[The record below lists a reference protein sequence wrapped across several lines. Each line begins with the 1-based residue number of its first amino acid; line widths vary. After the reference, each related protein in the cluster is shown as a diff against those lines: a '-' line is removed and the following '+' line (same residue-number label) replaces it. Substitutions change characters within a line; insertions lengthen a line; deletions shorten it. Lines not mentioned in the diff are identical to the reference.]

1 MSSKIV
7 FCGCSDAGLE
17 VLNFLISKN
26 FEISHIVSLNSEQ
39 ATQYN
44 VSGYA
49 SFDEIARKNNI
60 PIYFPKTYSLKD
72 KSDVDFFEKNNFELL
87 LIGGWQRL
95 IPEIILKK
103 LKIGGIGFHG
113 SSEFLPKGRGRST
126 VNWSLIRGKTQFI
139 LHAFLMTP
147 GVDDGDIIA
156 HEIFD
161 INQWDTCKTINYK
174 FSIIQKRIL
183 EEIIPKL
190 LSNDFKHIPQTG
202 EPSYYPKRTPDD
214 GLIDWSKPVYEIY
227 NFIRALTRPYPG
239 AFTYVKA
246 QRLNIWE
253 SQPFDSKIKYE
264 DTNGRIVEKFS
275 TGHFVV
281 KCKDGLLLI
290 TDYDGKVA
298 PRDILGEPY
307 NDK

>member
-1 MSSKIV
+1 MSSKII
-7 FCGCSDAGLE
+7 FCSCSDAGLE
-17 VLNFLISKN
+17 VLNYLISKN
-26 FEISHIVSLNSEQ
+26 FEISQIVSLNSQQ
-39 ATQYN
+39 AIRYN

-72 KSDVDFFEKNNFELL
+72 KDDIDFFKKNNFDLL
-87 LIGGWQRL
+87 LNGGWQRL
-95 IPEIILKK
+95 IPEIILNN

-113 SSEFLPKGRGRST
+113 SSEFLPKGRGRSP
-126 VNWSLIRGKTQFI
+126 VNWSLIKGKTQFI
-139 LHAFLMTP
+139 QHAFLMTP
-147 GVDDGDIIA
+147 GIDDGDIIA

-161 INQWDTCKTINYK
+161 INQWDTCKTIYYK
-174 FSIIQKRIL
+174 ISIIQKRIL

-190 LSNDFKHIPQTG
+190 LSNDFKRVPQTG

-239 AFTYVKA
+239 AFAYVKT

-264 DTNGRIVEKFS
+264 DKNGRIVEKFS

-281 KCKDGLLLI
+281 NCNDGLLLI

-298 PRDILGEPY
+298 LGDILGDPY

>member
-95 IPEIILKK
+95 IPEIILNK

-113 SSEFLPKGRGRST
+113 SSELLPKGRGRSP
-126 VNWSLIRGKTQFI
+126 VNWSLIEGKTQFI

-147 GVDDGDIIA
+147 GIDDGDVIT

-161 INQWDTCKTINYK
+161 INQWDTCQTIYYK
-174 FSIIQKRIL
+174 ISIIQKRIL
-183 EEIIPKL
+183 EEFIPKL
-190 LSNDFKHIPQTG
+190 LSNNFKHIPQTG
-202 EPSYYPKRTPDD
+202 EPSYYEKRTPDD
-214 GLIDWSKPVYEIY
+214 GLIDWSKSVHEIY
-227 NFIRALTRPYPG
+227 NFVRALTRPYPG
-239 AFTYVKA
+239 AFTFLNG
-246 QRLNIWE
+246 QRLNIWK

-264 DTNGRIVEKFS
+264 SKNSQIVEKFS
-275 TGHFVV
+275 TGDFIVN
-281 KCKDGLLLI
+281 CKDGLLLI
-290 TDYDGKVA
+290 TDYEGKINVG
-298 PRDILGEPY
+298 DTLVT
-307 NDK
+307 

>member
-7 FCGCSDAGLE
+7 FCGCNDAGLE

-95 IPEIILKK
+95 IPEIILNK

-113 SSEFLPKGRGRST
+113 SSELLPKGRGRST

-147 GVDDGDIIA
+147 GVDDGDIV
-156 HEIFD
+156 
-161 INQWDTCKTINYK
+161 DTVK
-174 FSIIQKRIL
+174 FSISEKDNAKTMHYKNTL
-183 EEIIPKL
+183 
-190 LSNDFKHIPQTG
+190 F
-202 EPSYYPKRTPDD
+202 
-214 GLIDWSKPVYEIY
+214 
-227 NFIRALTRPYPG
+227 TR
-239 AFTYVKA
+239 
-246 QRLNIWE
+246 
-253 SQPFDSKIKYE
+253 
-264 DTNGRIVEKFS
+264 
-275 TGHFVV
+275 
-281 KCKDGLLLI
+281 
-290 TDYDGKVA
+290 
-298 PRDILGEPY
+298 
-307 NDK
+307 

>member
-7 FCGCSDAGLE
+7 FCGCSAAGFE

-26 FEISHIVSLNSEQ
+26 FEISYIVSLNPEQ
-39 ATQYN
+39 AIQYN

-49 SFDEIARKNNI
+49 SFDEIARKNKI

-72 KSDVDFFEKNNFELL
+72 KSDVDFFEKNNFNLL

-113 SSEFLPKGRGRST
+113 SSEFLPKGRGRSP
-126 VNWSLIRGKTQFI
+126 VNWSLIEGKTQFI

-147 GVDDGDIIA
+147 GIDDGDVIT

-161 INQWDTCKTINYK
+161 INEWDTCQSLYYK
-174 FSIIQKRIL
+174 ISIIQKRIL
-183 EEIIPKL
+183 EEFIPKL
-190 LSNDFKHIPQTG
+190 LSNNFKHIPQTG
-202 EPSYYPKRTPDD
+202 EPSYYEKRTPDD
-214 GLIDWSKPVYEIY
+214 GLIDWSKSVHEIY
-227 NFIRALTRPYPG
+227 NFVRALTRPYPG
-239 AFTYVKA
+239 AFTFLNG
-246 QRLNIWE
+246 QRLNIWK

-264 DTNGRIVEKFS
+264 SKNGQIVEKFS
-275 TGHFVV
+275 TGDFVV
-281 KCKDGLLLI
+281 KCNDGTLLI
-290 TDYDGKVA
+290 TEYEGVVNK
-298 PRDILGEPY
+298 GEFLS
-307 NDK
+307 KL